1 LASAFCSGLI
11 EIRADEPAFLRV
23 FYQGIPRLDEGE
35 SQNKLLGNLRLS
47 PPEISDF
54 FLTFLPQAP
63 LSPVPVPPMPPP
75 AKSKFL
81 ADRSQVWFGYSF
93 SLLTTPY
100 DIIAPNSPTNVAE
113 VFFHIAEEFPD
124 HAAIRKGHGVPA
136 TTRPPVR

>member
-54 FLTFLPQAP
+54 FLASLPG
-63 LSPVPVPPMPPP
+63 P
-75 AKSKFL
+75 AH
-81 ADRSQVWFGYSF
+81 D
-93 SLLTTPY
+93 
-100 DIIAPNSPTNVAE
+100 
-113 VFFHIAEEFPD
+113 
-124 HAAIRKGHGVPA
+124 A
-136 TTRPPVR
+136 TREKQIPRR